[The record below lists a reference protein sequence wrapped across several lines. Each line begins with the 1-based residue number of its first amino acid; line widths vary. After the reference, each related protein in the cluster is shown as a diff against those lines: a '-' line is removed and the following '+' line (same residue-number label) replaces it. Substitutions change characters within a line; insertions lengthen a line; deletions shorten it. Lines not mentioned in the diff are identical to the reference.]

1 MDPDAGRPWLGGLVG
16 GWARLTKS
24 SPNELD
30 SLSDSGIWLSLNRN
44 REGEGG
50 ARAVSSGGGSAH
62 VLLMFMLACFSRC
75 ACVRCLLRMKMHMGF
90 LLRQYHCPLAMQ
102 VVSKKGSH
110 VVQPQSEKVP
120 TRGFSV
126 KKEGVWHDLSS
137 TGADSWIFG
146 EKGSHV
152 A

>member
-1 MDPDAGRPWLGGLVG
+1 MQSGFGVLAFRGRSSSHVGELFACVGCLVG
-16 GWARLTKS
+16 T
-24 SPNELD
+24 N
-30 SLSDSGIWLSLNRN
+30 
-44 REGEGG
+44 
-50 ARAVSSGGGSAH
+50 
-62 VLLMFMLACFSRC
+62 
-75 ACVRCLLRMKMHMGF
+75 MHMGF

-126 KKEGVWHDLSS
+126 KKEGVWHELSS